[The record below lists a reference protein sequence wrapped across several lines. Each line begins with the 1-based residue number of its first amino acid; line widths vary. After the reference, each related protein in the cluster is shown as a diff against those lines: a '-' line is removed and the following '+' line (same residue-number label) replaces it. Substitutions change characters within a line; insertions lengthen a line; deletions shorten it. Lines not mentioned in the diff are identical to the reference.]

1 MVKLFPGIDPY
12 LESSGLWPDFHAE
25 FIGCLRSAILELLPA
40 EYDARLDERL
50 YLVHLDSENGKVVV
64 PDITVEQRFE
74 SESPVRTGKDSTASV
89 QTATLPLPLTT
100 EAREV
105 FIKILRR
112 DDRSLV
118 AVLELLSPTN
128 KGSERGVYLQKRD
141 ELIASSVHLVEFDFL
156 LEGQRL
162 PMGSSL
168 PPADYYVLIS
178 RGDRRPN
185 CDVYAWT
192 IRDKSPSIP
201 IPLGRP
207 DEQIVL
213 DIQQVFTTAYE
224 RGRYSRAMDYD
235 SSAGFPI
242 SEEDQ
247 AWLEA
252 QLGRRVNSADD

>member
-1 MVKLFPGIDPY
+1 MIKPFPGIDPY

-50 YLVHLDSENGKVVV
+50 YLVHLDSEAGKVIV
-64 PDITVEQRFE
+64 PDITIEQRFE
-74 SESPVRTGKDSTASV
+74 SESSNSTGRNSTTPV
-89 QTATLPLPLTT
+89 QTATLPLPITT

-105 FIKILRR
+105 FIRILRR
-112 DDRSLV
+112 DDRALV
-118 AVLELLSPTN
+118 AVIELLSPTN

-156 LEGQRL
+156 LEGRRL

-168 PPADYYVLIS
+168 PPADYYALIS

-192 IRDKSPSIP
+192 IRDKIPGIP

-207 DEQIVL
+207 AEQIVL
-213 DIQQVFTTAYE
+213 DIQQVLSTAYE
-224 RGRYSRAMDYD
+224 RGRYSRAIDY
-235 SSAGFPI
+235 SSPAGFPV

-247 AWLEA
+247 TWLKA
-252 QLGRRVNSADD
+252 QLGRQTNSAGD